1 MRSVE
6 LFIDGVLAPYIT
18 YSLISRHYNPVSSL
32 CTSLIAWC
40 IDAPAS
46 AVLPL
51 VRGFTNP
58 PRCNLFIESRH
69 MRDGDGGVGSVRDIA
84 EILGLPVLMSVRR
97 LEVLDDNERM
107 KKKGRSGLCIWES
120 YVLQIHE
127 GNTGED
133 TKSFAHS
140 ILKRNLRKLDERVT
154 ASWNKERMEENRH
167 DGDEKRR

>member
-6 LFIDGVLAPYIT
+6 LFIDGALAPYIT
-18 YSLISRHYNPVSSL
+18 SSLISRHYNPVSSL

-51 VRGFTNP
+51 VRGIASP

-69 MRDGDGGVGSVRDIA
+69 MRDGNGGVGSVRDIA
-84 EILGLPVLMSVRR
+84 EILGIAG
-97 LEVLDDNERM
+97 LDERAEI
-107 KKKGRSGLCIWES
+107 G
-120 YVLQIHE
+120 

-133 TKSFAHS
+133 TKSFAHTRV
-140 ILKRNLRKLDERVT
+140 KRNLRKLDERVT
-154 ASWNKERMEENRH
+154 ASWNKERMKENMH
-167 DGDEKRR
+167 DDDEKRR